1 MNLFEDC
8 YDFIDHWFYAFNK
21 FGETGNNVFE
31 ALMKTYSLRVEE
43 KMSEIEKAGL
53 CPLFY
58 KEAYDKYGYTI
69 NNINFILGKRGNN
82 G

>member
-31 ALMKTYSLRVEE
+31 ALMKTYSL
-43 KMSEIEKAGL
+43 
-53 CPLFY
+53 Y
-58 KEAYDKYGYTI
+58 
-69 NNINFILGKRGNN
+69 N
-82 G
+82 